1 MAVQTDGLTSVFDF
15 DLDGSSEV
23 VNNEWSSEYRNSCA
37 EIPKGSKN
45 VSCNT

>member
-23 VNNEWSSEYRNSCA
+23 VNSEWSSEYRNSCV